1 MAAEKRTD
9 ATTIDELEQFA
20 LSLPEAWADAPW
32 GDRVVKVAKKIFVFL
47 SSAGAEQPGLT
58 VKLPDSRDHALSF
71 EGSVLPGYGLGKHG
85 WVTIHVD
92 GVPKDERE
100 VLFDFVEESYRA
112 VAPKTLVK
120 KLDANPG
127 V

>member
-1 MAAEKRTD
+1 MPAKKRPD
-9 ATTIDELEQFA
+9 TTIDALERFA

-47 SSAGAEQPGLT
+47 SSPGSERPGLT
-58 VKLPDSRDHALSF
+58 VKLPDSRDHGLSF
-71 EGSVLPGYGLGKHG
+71 AGSVLPGYGLGKHG
-85 WVTIHVD
+85 WVTVYVD
-92 GVPKDERE
+92 GVPTEERD

-120 KLDANPG
+120 RLDAKP